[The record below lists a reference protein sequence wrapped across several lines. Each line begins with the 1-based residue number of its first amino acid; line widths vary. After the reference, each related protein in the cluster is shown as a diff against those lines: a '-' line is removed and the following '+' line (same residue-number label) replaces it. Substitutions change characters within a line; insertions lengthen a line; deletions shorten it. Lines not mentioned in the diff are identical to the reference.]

1 MEIIN
6 GQTKPSSR
14 FLGNSPVLNLN
25 QDLSKDKSYPRESP
39 LHSTMTQYLYLHGFA
54 SSPQSKKAQAF
65 KQQFDQLGVPLQIPD
80 LNQGDF
86 SRLSLSR
93 QIRQVQEV
101 MAQGSDPWV
110 LIGSSFGGLTAA
122 WMVEQPGLQEQI
134 EALVLL
140 APAFQFLAQWLPRLG
155 PDQLAAWQ
163 SRGTLAVFHYSE
175 QRNLPLYYDFVKDA
189 QQYPDDSLK
198 QVVPTLVIH
207 GIHDDVISVESSRAY
222 AATRP
227 WVTLVEVDSDHAL
240 VDVQDEIW
248 QHVQAFLDL

>member
-1 MEIIN
+1 
-6 GQTKPSSR
+6 
-14 FLGNSPVLNLN
+14 
-25 QDLSKDKSYPRESP
+25 
-39 LHSTMTQYLYLHGFA
+39 MTQYLYLHGFA

-65 KQQFDQLGVPLQIPD
+65 KHQFDQLGLPLQIPD

-93 QIRQVQEV
+93 QIRQVQAI
-101 MAQGSDPWV
+101 MAQSSEPFV

-122 WMVEQPGLQEQI
+122 WMAEQPDPQDKI
-134 EALVLL
+134 AALVLL

-163 SRGTLAVFHYSE
+163 SKGTLAVFHYSE

-189 QQYPDDSLK
+189 QQYQDEALK
-198 QVVPTLVIH
+198 HVVPTLVIH
-207 GIHDDVISVESSRAY
+207 GIHDDVISVDASRAY
-222 AATRP
+222 VASRP

>member
-1 MEIIN
+1 
-6 GQTKPSSR
+6 
-14 FLGNSPVLNLN
+14 
-25 QDLSKDKSYPRESP
+25 
-39 LHSTMTQYLYLHGFA
+39 MTQYLYLHGFA

-65 KQQFDQLGVPLQIPD
+65 KQQFDQLGLPLQIPD

-101 MAQGSDPWV
+101 MAQSNGPFV

-122 WMVEQPGLQEQI
+122 WMAEQSGLQDQI

-140 APAFQFLAQWLPRLG
+140 APAFQFLGQWLPRLG
-155 PDQLAAWQ
+155 LDQLATWQ
-163 SRGTLAVFHYSE
+163 SEGTLAVFHYSE
-175 QRNLPLYYDFVKDA
+175 QRHLPLHYDFVKDA
-189 QQYPDDSLK
+189 QQYQDAFLK
-198 QVVPTLVIH
+198 QVIPTLVVH
-207 GIHDDVISVESSRAY
+207 GLHDGVISIDASRSY

-240 VDVQDEIW
+240 VDVQDDIW
-248 QHVQAFLDL
+248 QHVQAFLDLL

>member
-1 MEIIN
+1 
-6 GQTKPSSR
+6 
-14 FLGNSPVLNLN
+14 
-25 QDLSKDKSYPRESP
+25 
-39 LHSTMTQYLYLHGFA
+39 MTQYLYLHGFA

-65 KQQFDQLGVPLQIPD
+65 KRQFDLLGLPLQIPD

-93 QIRQVQEV
+93 QIQQVQRL
-101 MAQGSDPWV
+101 MSQSTDPAV

-122 WMVEQPGLQEQI
+122 WLAEQPSQRDQI

-155 PDQLAAWQ
+155 PTQLAAWQ
-163 SRGTLAVFHYSE
+163 ADDTLDVFHYSE
-175 QRNLPLYYDFVKDA
+175 QRNLPLRYGFVKDA
-189 QQYPDDSLK
+189 QQYQDESLK

-207 GIHDDVISVESSRAY
+207 GIHDEVISVKASRAY

-240 VDVQDEIW
+240 VDVQDDIW
-248 QHVQAFLDL
+248 QLVQAFLNL

>member
-1 MEIIN
+1 
-6 GQTKPSSR
+6 
-14 FLGNSPVLNLN
+14 
-25 QDLSKDKSYPRESP
+25 
-39 LHSTMTQYLYLHGFA
+39 MTQYLYLHGFA
-54 SSPQSKKAQAF
+54 SSPQSKKAQAL
-65 KQQFDQLGVPLQIPD
+65 KHQFDQLGLPLQIPD

-86 SRLSLSR
+86 SRLCLSR
-93 QIRQVQEV
+93 QIHQVQ
-101 MAQGSDPWV
+101 AQLSQSTEPFV

-122 WMVEQPGLQEQI
+122 WMAEQPDQQGQI

-155 PDQLAAWQ
+155 PDQLKAWQ
-163 SRGTLAVFHYSE
+163 TNGSLDVFHYSA
-175 QRNLPLYYDFVKDA
+175 QRNLPLRYDFVEDA
-189 QQYPDDSLK
+189 QQYQDDSLK

-207 GIHDDVISVESSRAY
+207 GIHDAVISVEASRAY

-248 QHVQAFLDL
+248 QYVQAFLDL

>member
-1 MEIIN
+1 M
-6 GQTKPSSR
+6 GSPPPGWPS
-14 FLGNSPVLNLN
+14 N
-25 QDLSKDKSYPRESP
+25 
-39 LHSTMTQYLYLHGFA
+39 
-54 SSPQSKKAQAF
+54 
-65 KQQFDQLGVPLQIPD
+65 
-80 LNQGDF
+80 
-86 SRLSLSR
+86 RLSR
-93 QIRQVQEV
+93 TKV
-101 MAQGSDPWV
+101 
-110 LIGSSFGGLTAA
+110 
-122 WMVEQPGLQEQI
+122 

-163 SRGTLAVFHYSE
+163 REGTLAVFHYSE

-198 QVVPTLVIH
+198 QVVPTLLIH
-207 GIHDDVISVESSRAY
+207 GIRDDVISIEASRAY

>member
-1 MEIIN
+1 M
-6 GQTKPSSR
+6 GLLPALSPKKPR
-14 FLGNSPVLNLN
+14 
-25 QDLSKDKSYPRESP
+25 R
-39 LHSTMTQYLYLHGFA
+39 
-54 SSPQSKKAQAF
+54 F
-65 KQQFDQLGVPLQIPD
+65 KQQFDQLGLPLQIPD

-101 MAQGSDPWV
+101 MSQSNEPWV
-110 LIGSSFGGLTAA
+110 LMGSSFGGLTAA
-122 WMVEQPGLQEQI
+122 WMAEQPAQQDKV

-163 SRGTLAVFHYSE
+163 REGTLAVFHYSE

-198 QVVPTLVIH
+198 QVVPTLLIH
-207 GIHDDVISVESSRAY
+207 GIRDDVISIEASRAY